1 MRFHYET
8 QEDLK
13 QVKTNFTL
21 FLLQKNNKIVRRKT
35 PLQVTHIGYF

>member
-21 FLLQKNNKIVRRKT
+21 FLLQKNNKIVRRRIS
-35 PLQVTHIGYF
+35 LQVIHIGYF